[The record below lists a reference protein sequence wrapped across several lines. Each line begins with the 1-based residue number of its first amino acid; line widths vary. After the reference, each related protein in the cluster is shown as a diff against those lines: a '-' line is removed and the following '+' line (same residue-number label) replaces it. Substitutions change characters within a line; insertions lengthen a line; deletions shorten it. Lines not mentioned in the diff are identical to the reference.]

1 MIRGL
6 VYLST
11 SYNPLAVIYK
21 DKLKGT
27 DESKVDQITAA
38 AKSLSSES
46 MNVTKG
52 LERVYNFFFFSFF
65 FIIFLL
71 FYLEFRI
78 TCRSNHEG
86 CFR

>member
-27 DESKVDQITAA
+27 DEAKVDQITAA

-52 LERVYNFFFFSFF
+52 LERVYNFFF
-65 FIIFLL
+65 L
-71 FYLEFRI
+71 FYHFSIILFRV
-78 TCRSNHEG
+78 SNYLLIKS
-86 CFR
+86 